1 MSKVVDER
9 VVEMRFDNQQFE
21 SGVKTSMSTLDKLK
35 EKLNLKG
42 AAKGLD
48 EVNASA
54 KRVNMSGLGAGVEA
68 VSAKFSAL
76 QVMGVTALANITNS
90 AINAGKNIVSALT
103 IDPVMSGF
111 EEYETQIN
119 AVQTILAN
127 TSNKGTTLDQVNA
140 ALDELNHYADL
151 TIYNFTE
158 MTRNIGT
165 FTAAGVDLDTSVSA
179 IQGIANVAAISGSTS
194 QQASVAMY
202 QLSQALAAGTV
213 KLQDWN
219 SVVNAGM
226 GGEIFQNA
234 LKETSELLG
243 TGAEAAIKAKGSFR
257 ESLQTG
263 WLTSE
268 VLTETLK
275 KFTTSG
281 ANEYVAEYTGLS
293 KEAVESALETAKA
306 QYGEADAVKEASK
319 ALAEKSGKNA
329 DEIESVLSM
338 AQTAEDAATKV
349 KTFSQLWDTLK
360 EAAQSGWTQTWEI
373 LIGDFEEAKELLTS
387 ISDVV
392 SDFINKTSDRRNN
405 MLEEAMTSSWDKL
418 ITKIN
423 EAGVETDTFEDKVK
437 EIAKDSGYNVDD
449 LVKRYGS
456 LEEAFQKGAIS
467 SDILQKA
474 INELKGSFTDL
485 DEIQG
490 ELKIGDTGK
499 DVEEVQKALKA
510 LGYDLGEFGA
520 DGKYGKVT
528 EEAIKAFQ
536 KANDLEITGVVDDAT
551 LNALKEASADTV
563 KLTDDIGD
571 LINNITELGGRE
583 ILIESFKNILSS
595 IVDVIKPISEAF
607 REIFPPMTADQ
618 LLDGIKKFNEFTKTL
633 KVSEETAQ
641 KIHDTF
647 KGVFS
652 VLDIGVDA
660 IKALGSGAL
669 SLIKNFTGLGGGI
682 LTATSSFGNFLSNIR
697 DTIKETDLFG
707 TAVDK
712 IVAFLSDGIQKV
724 KEFGKSLAE
733 GFKTPNFEA
742 SLGFFKTLWDIITQV
757 GIAIAKTF
765 GSITKTIS
773 EALGKGDIFE
783 VLNSGLIAGI
793 LVWIQKFTKTLDDA
807 FGDAGGVFENVK
819 GILDDVRGC
828 FQAYQDQLKAGT
840 LIKIATAIGILAAA
854 LFVLST
860 IDPDSLNSAIG
871 AITVL
876 FVELVAAMAAMKKFA
891 GSSRLFDSS
900 AVKMVAMSAAILI
913 LASALRS
920 LSGLSWD
927 QLAVGLAGIS
937 AILWELVAVSVVMSK
952 SGSKM
957 IKGSLGLIALAA
969 AMKILAS
976 ACKDFATM
984 SWEEIGKGL
993 AAIGALLLELAAFTN
1008 LAGNAK
1014 HITRTGLS
1022 MVLLAASMKIFASA
1036 MKDFG
1041 GMEWTE
1047 IGKGLAG
1054 MGGALA
1060 EVAIAMNLMPKG
1072 SVLKATGLVVA
1083 AASLK
1088 ILASALN
1095 DFKGMSWD
1103 EIGRGLAVMGG
1114 ALAELAIGLNLMK
1127 GTLRGSAALLIAA
1140 AALAI
1145 MAPVIKTLG
1154 GLSWTQIAKGLIALG
1169 GAFAVIGVAGALLA
1183 PLIPSILGL
1192 AAAFA
1197 LLGVAMIGIGAGL
1210 ALVGVGLTSIAVSGA
1225 AAATSLVAALT
1236 VIVTGI
1242 LDLIPT
1248 IAKII
1253 GEGIVEVAKVIGE
1266 YAPQLAES
1274 FLKLIAESLK
1284 SLATYAPQITDS
1296 LAEFLIGVINSLSNH
1311 MPALIEAFVGL
1322 LASVFEGVVQALN
1335 GLDAGNLLKGVAA
1348 VGIMSALAYA
1358 LAGVAA
1364 LIPAAMTGLA
1374 GIGVLIGELTAILA
1388 AFGGIAQIPGVSW
1401 LVEEGGDFLS
1411 KVGNAIGK
1419 FVGSIIGG
1427 FGEGVTSSFPE
1438 IGTNLSKFM
1447 ANLQPFIE
1455 GAKQIDE
1462 SALTGVSMIVDMLGQ
1477 LTGQNIFE
1485 SIAEFITGTSSI
1497 DAFKTQL
1504 DSFGDAIISF
1514 SNKLTENGGID
1525 SAAIEAAANAG
1536 QMLAALKANLPGD
1549 PGAILGLFTSNQN
1562 LGNFGE
1568 QASSFIDS
1576 IIDISNALTEN
1587 GTINSEAIEAAA
1599 NAGSLLSALKSS
1611 LPEDPGAIAGLF
1623 ASNQNLGNFGT
1634 QAKSFIGSIIDV
1646 SNALTENGT
1655 INVESITAAVNA
1667 GRLLSALKD
1676 SLPEDPG
1683 ALASLFASNQ
1693 SLGGFGEQARLFISS
1708 IIDVSNALTENGGVN
1723 EEAIGAATRAGQLLS
1738 ALKNSLPED
1747 PGAIAG
1753 LFKSSQDLG
1762 DFGTQAQT
1770 FGEAIAAI
1778 SSALT
1783 QNGGVN
1789 EEAIGA
1795 ATRAGQLLSALK
1807 NSLPE
1812 DPGAIAGLFK
1822 SSQDLGDF
1830 GTQAQTFGEAIA
1842 AISSALTQN
1851 GGVNEEAIS
1860 AAVNAGRLIAS
1871 LQKALPEEHW
1881 FDGKMSLTDFK
1892 TRIVDFGSAMG
1903 SFGESVGTIDEG
1915 KINAAIS
1922 AGRRIATFATS
1933 LVDMDTSG
1941 IKTFAAD
1948 GIGQW
1953 GIQNIGKAV
1962 GGFSDAVAD
1971 VDTAVVS
1978 KSITAANRLKTFVN
1992 GLSGFDNSGIENF
2005 KVDGVG
2011 KKLKSYSNAVAEV
2024 NVSNVSKS
2032 ITAANR
2038 LKSFVTS
2045 LSGFD
2050 NSGISKFN
2058 VSSLGTKLKTYSESA
2073 AGVNAGAIASSV
2085 SGAQKLTSFISS
2097 LSGIDTSGVSKFK
2110 SAVDSLGQ
2118 TNVGNVVKAFS
2129 GASSKLSSA
2138 GMNMMSSLAK
2148 GMSSGT
2154 GSLKSTTSGMMNSAI
2169 SSITGKSS
2177 AFSTAGSQLG
2187 AKLASG
2193 ISSKRGAVV
2202 SAARSIATAAANA
2215 TRGGFSTAYSAGS
2228 NLGAGYVS
2236 GVNAKI
2242 SAAYQAGYAVGAAG
2256 ARGINDGQHSNSPS
2270 KLAIQSG
2277 KWLGE
2282 GYQIGIEAMAK
2293 SVHKTSTSLGEE
2305 GTNSISSAISKMS
2318 SMIDTDMDS
2327 TPTIRPVVD
2336 MTNVE
2341 AQAKSM
2347 GSLFS
2352 NPLLTP
2358 TSNIRAINA
2367 MMREQSQNGQNDDVV
2382 YAINKL
2388 RKDLGNV
2395 GNTYNNVNGVTYDNG
2410 SEVSAAVETLIR
2422 AAQIERR
2429 R

>member
-1789 EEAIGA
+1789 EEAI
-1795 ATRAGQLLSALK
+1795 
-1807 NSLPE
+1807 
-1812 DPGAIAGLFK
+1812 
-1822 SSQDLGDF
+1822 
-1830 GTQAQTFGEAIA
+1830 
-1842 AISSALTQN
+1842 
-1851 GGVNEEAIS
+1851 S